1 MQTEMNK
8 GVRGRRPWR
17 RGVWAAGLLAL
28 SALGVTAQ
36 TGEVSGMVV
45 DQTTGA
51 PLSGA
56 QVTIMLR
63 DQVAPA
69 AGPRPGAAAAL
80 TGADGKYRF
89 EKLASGDYVVQARLS
104 GYFSGPGVL
113 VTIEDGERREA
124 QPLQLTPP
132 SVVSGV
138 VFDEEGKPA
147 PGVQVQLLARRVS
160 RGETFYAGWGGT
172 ATDEQG
178 GFRIAAPQSGPVVLS
193 ARPFVPLEST
203 RSPGQ
208 MHVTTYYPNSLD
220 PASAQV
226 IEIKPGSP
234 VEGLELKL
242 RSSRVFAIRGRV
254 LDADGQPLANTSV
267 SVRPKSG
274 DFGAVS
280 PGVRQS
286 GAEGFEVLQVPP
298 GEYAVVAHHFDSR
311 QQRSATRIVTIVDA
325 DVEGLELRMARG
337 VRVTGFLDMPLP
349 PMAAGGP
356 TDIVPV
362 EGMDHRQSLR
372 LFLTPV
378 SADGAGRSYTIETRE
393 DGSFVLN
400 DVQPGRYEVSGF
412 QYGAYLASVRLGE
425 EERLG
430 RDIEVA
436 EGMPE
441 LHIEYRADG
450 GMLNVRVEGPTPH
463 GDRPPVLVIMPVDP
477 GLRRPPFLLM
487 FSVSGR
493 SAELRSLR
501 PGEYF
506 VWMLPSSGRFDLL
519 YEPGFV
525 DRLTKAA
532 ARVLIEPDG
541 FHEVT
546 LRMTEWPPQT

>member
-1 MQTEMNK
+1 MRTRMISVVK
-8 GVRGRRPWR
+8 RPRPGRW
-17 RGVWAAGLLAL
+17 GLWAAGWLLFGAFGL
-28 SALGVTAQ
+28 AAQ
-36 TGEVSGMVV
+36 TGEVSGIVV

-51 PLSGA
+51 PLGGA
-56 QVTIMLR
+56 QVTIALR
-63 DQVAPA
+63 DQVGPG
-69 AGPRPGAAAAL
+69 AGTRPGATAVL
-80 TGADGKYRF
+80 TGAEGKYKF
-89 EKLASGDYVVQARLS
+89 ENLAPGDYVVQARLS

-113 VTIEDGERREA
+113 LTIEEGERLEA
-124 QPLQLTPP
+124 QPLRLTPP

-138 VFDEEGKPA
+138 VLDEEGKPA

-160 RGETFYAGWGGT
+160 RGEVFYAGWGGT
-172 ATDEQG
+172 ATDGQG
-178 GFRIAAPQSGPVVLS
+178 RFRIAAPQSGPVVLS

-208 MHVTTYYPNSLD
+208 MHITTYYPNTMD
-220 PASAQV
+220 PAAAEM
-226 IEIKPGSP
+226 IEIKPGAP
-234 VEGLELKL
+234 VAGLELKL
-242 RSSRVFAIRGRV
+242 RSSKVFAIRGRV
-254 LDADGQPLANTSV
+254 LDADGKPLANTSV

-274 DFGAVS
+274 DFGAVA
-280 PGVRQS
+280 PGVRQA
-286 GAEGFEVLQVPP
+286 GTEGFEVLQVPP
-298 GEYAVVAHHFDSR
+298 GEYAIVAHHFDSQ
-311 QQRSATRIVTIVDA
+311 QQRAAMRTVTIRDA

-337 VRVTGFLDMPLP
+337 VRVTGFVDVPLP

-372 LFLTPV
+372 LFLTP
-378 SADGAGRSYTIETRE
+378 AANDGAGRSYTIETRE
-393 DGSFVLN
+393 DGSFTLN

-412 QYGAYLASVRLGE
+412 QYGTYLASVRLGE

-436 EGMPE
+436 EGMPA

-450 GMLNVRVEGPTPH
+450 GLLNIRVEGAAQR
-463 GDRPPVLVIMPVDP
+463 GERPPVLVLMPVDP
-477 GLRRPPFLLM
+477 ELRRQPFLLM

-519 YEPGFV
+519 QEPGFV
-525 DRLTKAA
+525 ERLTKAA
-532 ARVLIEPDG
+532 ARVMIEPDG

-546 LRMTEWPPQT
+546 LRLTEWPPQT